1 MDDPDDSATRSGGGW
16 ALPDAP
22 ADSRP
27 SDAAAPTERPD
38 EPVTVAAS
46 PPTSPVMVPVPL
58 TALTLTQRLD
68 GAWNV
73 LTCAPGTVVGVTAAV
88 LLPAQLLMAGLLYGH
103 PSVPHVVTPLS
114 AVWRV
119 LFSESSDEAPLPAL
133 LAAAAV
139 INLAYALLGGAISTL
154 VAGWYQGRRGSVR
167 SALVGLLDHLPAIG
181 LSWLVLLPL
190 RAAAL
195 AVCGG
200 APIVSGILAAGTC
213 AVVPA
218 IVFERL
224 DGVRGIA
231 RSFRLT
237 RPRLGEL
244 AVTLLLA
251 VAVEALVYLA
261 AVFLLLGLTGLLVP
275 ELPEVVANGAI
286 SAVSLVTAPV
296 MVGVCIVSYLELRVR
311 REGLDLDLEA
321 VDVFGGR

>member
-1 MDDPDDSATRSGGGW
+1 M
-16 ALPDAP
+16 
-22 ADSRP
+22 
-27 SDAAAPTERPD
+27 
-38 EPVTVAAS
+38 
-46 PPTSPVMVPVPL
+46 PL

-88 LLPAQLLMAGLLYGH
+88 LVPAQLLMAWLLSGH
-103 PSVPHVVTPLS
+103 PSVPHVATPVW

-119 LFSESSDEAPLPAL
+119 LFVASADEAPLPAL

-139 INLAYALLGGAISTL
+139 INLAYALLGGALSTL
-154 VAGWYQGRRGSVR
+154 VAGWYQGRHGSVR
-167 SALVGLLDHLPAIG
+167 SALAGLVDHLPAIV

-190 RAAAL
+190 RVAAL

-200 APIVSGILAAGTC
+200 APIVSGILTAATC
-213 AVVPA
+213 VVVPA

-224 DGVRGIA
+224 NGLRGIA

-237 RPRLGEL
+237 RPRLGDL

-251 VAVEALVYLA
+251 VLIEALVYLA
-261 AVFLLLGLTGLLVP
+261 AVVLLAGLTGLFVP
-275 ELPEVVANGAI
+275 DLPAIVANGAI

-311 REGLDLDLEA
+311 REGLDLDLQA